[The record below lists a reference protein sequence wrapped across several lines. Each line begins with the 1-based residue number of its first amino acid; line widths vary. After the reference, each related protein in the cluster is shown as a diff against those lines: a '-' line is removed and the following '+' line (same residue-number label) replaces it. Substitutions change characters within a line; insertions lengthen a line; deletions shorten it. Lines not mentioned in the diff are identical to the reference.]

1 MVVDYPV
8 YSYFSCDGRKIVVMN
23 AKYRTITYPTNKINP
38 EDIEYLSRE
47 KDIIDVMA
55 LTIQANK
62 GLWHIES
69 EILMLLMSK

>member
-1 MVVDYPV
+1 
-8 YSYFSCDGRKIVVMN
+8 MN